1 MTKKKYRPG
10 KKVRMK
16 NITEKV
22 IVFGLV
28 LCCVIVLGFSAYMI
42 LKSVGKNSLKKHA
55 DTVVNQELTTD
66 LNDESQ
72 WVEEPL
78 ELEEGQILAEGE
90 IYEYN
95 KDIMTFLCMGID
107 SKNGIEKE
115 KIPGK
120 AGQADALLMIV
131 INPRKE
137 EIHVIAINR
146 DSMAEIEV
154 YDTAGMFLEEKK
166 MQITLQYAYGDGR
179 EKSCQLME
187 QAVSKL
193 FYGIP
198 IHGYGA
204 LDMQSIA
211 TLNDAVGG
219 VEVTVLEDLTKHRR
233 KWSEGAKVL
242 LKGEDAL
249 IYIRERDSASK
260 ELGTNLK
267 RVERQKQY
275 LTAYVGKMKEKM
287 KEDVT
292 FPVTLL
298 GKIKKHMVTSLTVQE
313 ITYLADTLLGY
324 EFCVDNIISIP
335 GESKMGEKHEEFYI
349 DDTALKQ
356 IIIDVF
362 YDKVEKKEPVMESAG
377 FEEETCR

>member
-16 NITEKV
+16 TITEKV

-55 DTVVNQELTTD
+55 DMVVNQELTTD

-219 VEVTVLEDLTKHRR
+219 VEVTVLEDLTKHRW
-233 KWSEGAKVL
+233 KWSEGARVL

-275 LTAYVGKMKEKM
+275 LTAYVGKMKEII

-362 YDKVEKKEPVMESAG
+362 YDKVE
-377 FEEETCR
+377 